1 MFKQLLVDPLGG
13 SPQSQLPQGREI
25 GGGKIVLER
34 SLRLLGDVD
43 LAFFETLDQI
53 VGRQVDKLDG
63 IGAIEN

>member
-1 MFKQLLVDPLGG
+1 MFEQLLVDTFGG
-13 SPQSQLPQGREI
+13 SPQSQLTQGREI

-34 SLRLLGDVD
+34 SLRLLGNVD

-53 VGRQVDKLDG
+53 IRCQVDKLDG